1 MRVRGMAVLL
11 AMLLAVA
18 ATMAVF
24 LYVRGVRRD
33 ARTTVQTV
41 TVIVSKADIP
51 VGTQLDSLASQG
63 AFTTRNFPNDTLVQ
77 GVVTN
82 LSQMQGKV
90 AAFPIL
96 AGEQISQLRFEGTTG
111 VTGGRLGIPDG
122 FVAITV
128 PLDAAKEVGGAVT
141 RGDHVT
147 IYVTYQTSTSTLVPD
162 ALVLNSGTGLI
173 PAQNGQAATPTY
185 QLTLALKPGDAQRL
199 VLAQEKGTLWSA
211 LLPPNQ
217 QGTSVPRVTVPAG
230 V

>member
-18 ATMAVF
+18 ATLAVF

-33 ARTTVQTV
+33 STKTVQTV
-41 TVIVSKADIP
+41 TVIVSKVDIA
-51 VGTQLDSLASQG
+51 VGTRLDTLASQG
-63 AFTTRNFPNDTLVQ
+63 SFTTRNFPQDTLVQ

-82 LSQMQGKV
+82 LSQLQGQV

-96 AGEQISQLRFEGTTG
+96 AGEQISQVRFEGTTS
-111 VTGGRLGIPDG
+111 VSGGRLGIPDG
-122 FVAITV
+122 FVAVTV
-128 PLDAAKEVGGAVT
+128 PLDAPKEVGGAVA

-147 IYVTYQTSTSTLVPD
+147 IYATFSTSTLTLIPD
-162 ALVLNSGTGLI
+162 ALVLNSGTSLI
-173 PAQNGQAATPTY
+173 AAQNGQPAQSTY
-185 QLTLALKPGDAQRL
+185 QLTVALKPLDAQRL
-199 VLAQEKGTLWSA
+199 VLAQSKGELWTS

-230 V
+230 A